1 MSIILITGASGFVG
15 KLLGEKET
23 GRGNTI
29 VGLHLPEET
38 PELPFESRGID
49 LRDAKGI
56 RNYIQEK
63 KPERV
68 YHLAA
73 LSSVRACEE
82 HPVDCFDSNVT
93 GTMNLLEALSEL
105 PVKPRIL
112 FTSSCEVYGSVP
124 PSSQP
129 VDEKCPPSPI
139 NVYGFSKVIG
149 EKICRFY
156 SNRNSLPVMI
166 SRGFNH
172 TGPGQAQHF
181 VFPHV
186 ARTLA
191 RIELGKEESVLRM
204 GNLSVR
210 RDFLD
215 ARDVVNAYM
224 TIMDKSTPG
233 KTYNVTSARCIS
245 IEEGVNI
252 LVEIS
257 GIKVKIITDES
268 RMRSYDI
275 PELSGSS
282 ALLESE
288 LGWHAE
294 KTLEETFK
302 DMLLYWRKKEG
313 AL

>member
-1 MSIILITGASGFVG
+1 
-15 KLLGEKET
+15 
-23 GRGNTI
+23 
-29 VGLHLPEET
+29 
-38 PELPFESRGID
+38 
-49 LRDAKGI
+49 
-56 RNYIQEK
+56 
-63 KPERV
+63 
-68 YHLAA
+68 
-73 LSSVRACEE
+73 
-82 HPVDCFDSNVT
+82 
-93 GTMNLLEALSEL
+93 
-105 PVKPRIL
+105 
-112 FTSSCEVYGSVP
+112 
-124 PSSQP
+124 
-129 VDEKCPPSPI
+129 
-139 NVYGFSKVIG
+139 
-149 EKICRFY
+149 
-156 SNRNSLPVMI
+156 MI